1 MTYSIDRG
9 SWPKSLRWR
18 ILIGCTPGIRGV
30 TRSDE
35 IFLIQGILMRFN
47 MIDCKS
53 MTTPMMKNMK
63 KLSDSALD
71 SNLVDPTMYRDFIRS
86 LMYLVN
92 VMPNI
97 FFTVSTLS
105 QYLVEAKEVPVG
117 GSEVWYSWIWF
128 NSTKEVRLQRYT
140 NFD

>member
-35 IFLIQGILMRFN
+35 IFLIQGILMRFD
-47 MIDCKS
+47 MMDFYS
-53 MTTPMMKNMK
+53 MTTPMLTNLK
-63 KLSDSALD
+63 KLIDSTSNSD
-71 SNLVDPTMYRDFIRS
+71 LVDPMMYMQLIGS

-92 VMPNI
+92 
-97 FFTVSTLS
+97 T
-105 QYLVEAKEVPVG
+105 
-117 GSEVWYSWIWF
+117 
-128 NSTKEVRLQRYT
+128 RLDT
-140 NFD
+140 FLAP